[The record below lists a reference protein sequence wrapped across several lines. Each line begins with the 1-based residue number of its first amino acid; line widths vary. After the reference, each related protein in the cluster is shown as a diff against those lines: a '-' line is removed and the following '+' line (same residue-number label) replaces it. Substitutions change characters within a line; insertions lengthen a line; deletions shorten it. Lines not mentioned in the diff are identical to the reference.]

1 MHQFKIVL
9 MGCVV
14 LLISILGCQAQRPAL
29 PENQV
34 ESNNS
39 MQHSQ
44 AVSIEQQ
51 ITHLIA
57 LARANS
63 DLNAFI
69 TLDETGAIGRARE
82 LDQLVAENLPQG
94 RLHGVPLIVK
104 DNIHVAGLPNT
115 AGTPGLQQF
124 TPQQDSP
131 VVAALKQEGAIILGK
146 ANMHELAFGITSNN
160 HAYGAVANPHNRKMF
175 AGGSSGGTASAI
187 AASLVPAGLGT
198 DTGGSVR
205 IPASLTGITALRPSM
220 GRYSQVGVTPV
231 SSTRDTVGPMA
242 GSVEQVALLD
252 AIITAQPNLLPDVD
266 LKGLRFG
273 VPRTMF
279 YRELD
284 METQNLTEQLLR
296 DLKQQGA
303 ELVESDIPSM
313 ETLLN
318 QSAFPIAL
326 YEVARD
332 LREYLVDYNVGM
344 TLEQLAEQTASPDV
358 KGVFEQILGDGAI
371 NESDYKKAL
380 SVRESLQQIY
390 ADYLKDHRLD
400 AIIFPTTPL
409 PARPIENSLQTVEL
423 NGKQVPTFQTY
434 IRNTDLASVVGVPA
448 VSLPVGKTADGL
460 PVGIE
465 LDGPLNSDRKLLA
478 IALQLEKLI
487 GKVF

>member
-1 MHQFKIVL
+1 
-9 MGCVV
+9 
-14 LLISILGCQAQRPAL
+14 
-29 PENQV
+29 
-34 ESNNS
+34 

-44 AVSIEQQ
+44 TVSIEQQ
-51 ITHLIA
+51 VTHLIA

-63 DLNAFI
+63 NLNAFI
-69 TLDETGAIGRARE
+69 TLDEAGALDRARE
-82 LDQLVAENLPQG
+82 LDQLVAEKLPKG

-124 TPQQDSP
+124 TPPQDSP
-131 VVAALKQEGAIILGK
+131 VVAALKREGAIILGK

-160 HAYGAVANPHNRKMF
+160 YAYGAVANPHNQKMF

-205 IPASLTGITALRPSM
+205 IPASLTGIAALRPGI

-252 AIITAQPNLLPDVD
+252 AVITEQPDILPEVD
-266 LKGLRFG
+266 LKGLRLG

-284 METQNLTEQLLR
+284 KETQNLTEQLLHK
-296 DLKQQGA
+296 LKQKGV
-303 ELVESDIPSM
+303 ELVEAGIPSM
-313 ETLLN
+313 ETLLS

-326 YEVARD
+326 YEVDRD
-332 LREYLVDYNVGM
+332 LRKYLVDYDVGL
-344 TLEQLAEQTASPDV
+344 TLEQLAAQTVSPDI
-358 KGVFEQILGDGAI
+358 KAVFEQILGEGAI
-371 NESDYKKAL
+371 NESDYTEAL
-380 SVRESLQQIY
+380 SVRGSLQQTY
-390 ADYLKDHRLD
+390 ADYLTDHRLD

-409 PARPIENSLQTVEL
+409 PARAIANSLLTVEL
-423 NGKQVPTFQTY
+423 KGEQVPTFQTY

-448 VSLPVGKTADGL
+448 VSLPMGKTAGGL

-478 IALQLEKLI
+478 IALELEKLI
-487 GKVF
+487 GYVF